1 MDGSWTFTRDGDCL
15 TATFAD
21 GDFAGMGMTLDV
33 IEAVGAYLGMNTS
46 LINSYVNG
54 LSALG
59 IESGNFSIADDEAA
73 GTTTV
78 RMNIAAPWDMKEL
91 DEMVFDDVT
100 LDSYDPLG
108 EEFTSMGG
116 GIGKLRMV
124 ANGSANDL
132 TVLLGEYGE
141 LDELA

>member
-59 IESGNFSIADDEAA
+59 IESGNFSIADDEGAGWSVRLNADEAA
-73 GTTTV
+73 VGKIIDD
-78 RMNIAAPWDMKEL
+78 IAEG
-91 DEMVFDDVT
+91 F
-100 LDSYDPLG
+100 SYAIVHFG
-108 EEFTSMGG
+108 
-116 GIGKLRMV
+116 
-124 ANGSANDL
+124 A
-132 TVLLGEYGE
+132 
-141 LDELA
+141 